1 MIGVCYRY
9 TGNRQ
14 LAEDLAHDAFLK
26 AIDKA
31 GSFKGDGVFEG
42 WLRKVVVNH
51 VLTYIRDQKRNQS
64 VYELIRYESEV
75 VDENSVTPDLPEG
88 AEFSVQELLDVIND
102 LPEHHRLVFNLYVI
116 DDFKHAQIAELLG
129 ITEGTSKS
137 HLARA
142 RKKIRQL
149 LAQKAKQKQRRGAIA
164 IFLFHNRWSIDG
176 LYNKRLKAF
185 EVTSRKALTDFS
197 NASSVSISPPYA
209 GASWINIAAASF
221 IGGLIVTSAIFF
233 VAQTNE
239 MPQSEVA
246 LTQTVSED
254 SIDKKTNETEYS
266 AVAGHKENNS
276 HQADSGTATLPHI
289 SVIQSKTIKT
299 NSMKT
304 LDSLTMALLVS
315 SGVAFDSAAQVKI
328 KADTLGSHATHE
340 VVLANHAADETK
352 VVQFLS
358 PADARKSGKQEGT
371 FYATSLYWS
380 ADNHE
385 LYFKGKVKVDVGEN
399 NFVSSG
405 SVTFLGKVYL
415 LIIDDSPVK
424 LDSTIELSQ
433 HEYRLKQLND
443 REATKK
449 YGERGENGAVEI
461 NVIE

>member
-1 MIGVCYRY
+1 
-9 TGNRQ
+9 
-14 LAEDLAHDAFLK
+14 
-26 AIDKA
+26 
-31 GSFKGDGVFEG
+31 
-42 WLRKVVVNH
+42 
-51 VLTYIRDQKRNQS
+51 
-64 VYELIRYESEV
+64 
-75 VDENSVTPDLPEG
+75 
-88 AEFSVQELLDVIND
+88 VQELLDVIND

-129 ITEGTSKS
+129 ISEGTSKS

-149 LAQKAKQKQRRGAIA
+149 LSEKEGGKQSRRGAIA

-176 LYNKRLKAF
+176 LYKKRLKAF
-185 EVTSRKALTDFS
+185 EMTSQRALKDFG
-197 NASSVSISPPYA
+197 NAPSVSISPPHA
-209 GASWINIAAASF
+209 GASWINMAAASF
-221 IGGLIVTSAIFF
+221 IGSLIVMSVVFF
-233 VAQTNE
+233 VTRTHQA
-239 MPQSEVA
+239 PQSDVELMPA
-246 LTQTVSED
+246 LPED
-254 SIDKKTNETEYS
+254 SIDERTSEPDYS
-266 AVAGHKENNS
+266 AIADDKKNNS
-276 HQADSGTATLPHI
+276 NGTDSGTATLRHI

-299 NSMKT
+299 NRMKT
-304 LDSLTMALLVS
+304 LDSLAMALLVS

-328 KADTLGSHATHE
+328 KSDTLASHAIHG
-340 VVLANHAADETK
+340 VVLANHPAEATK
-352 VVQFLS
+352 VVQFS
-358 PADARKSGKQEGT
+358 APTDARKSGKQEGT

-415 LIIDDSPVK
+415 LVIDDSPVA

-433 HEYRLKQLND
+433 NEYRLKQLNE

-449 YGERGENGAVEI
+449 YGERGENGGVEI